1 MALTPG
7 LLLVTLLALR
17 WGPGIARAET
27 VPLQTLR
34 CYNDYTSHVVC
45 SWADT
50 EEAGRLINVTLH
62 RRVAPAPQQP
72 VSCELTDDMPWSQC
86 PSARCVPRRCVIP
99 YQNFVLADNDTFS
112 FQPDRPL
119 GAQLTV
125 TLAQHVQ
132 PPPPTDLQISSRGGG
147 FLLSWSV
154 DLGESQRPWLSR
166 EDLEFEV
173 LFRRLHDSWEE
184 ATSLLSNSS
193 QAILGPEHLT
203 PNSPYVARVRTRLAP
218 GVAFSGRPS
227 EWSSEIQWDSQ
238 SGDEAQPQHLQCFF
252 NGAHALSCSWE
263 VKSQVT
269 SSVSFGLFYKSG
281 PDAREEECSPV
292 LKEELR
298 GRYTRHRCRVPVPDP
313 RTHGQYTLSV
323 RPRREEKFI
332 KSSDNIQMARPSLNV
347 TKDGDSYS
355 LRWEAGKM
363 YYRHIDHTFQVQ
375 YRKDTVAWEDS
386 RSETLDNAHSMAL
399 PSLEPSTKYR
409 ARVRVR
415 PKSGVYNG
423 IWSEWSEERSWT
435 TERVLPVWVLA
446 LSLVFLTLALI
457 LGLRFCGTYG
467 YRLNQKWQE
476 NIPSPGK
483 SHLFQDGGAGLRL
496 PDSTWAFPS
505 KGTLHQG
512 SGGSRG
518 PEPVGD
524 SEVSPLSIEDPTEV
538 LEAQPGPAAMP
549 ADPSLPAT
557 PPSTPPLGSAATVG
571 SPVSQ
576 ASSFDFNG
584 PYLGSPQSRSLPD
597 VRGQLAKPQTDA
609 GQEASLPGSLEYLCL
624 PPGGQVQLVP
634 LAQVTGQGRAKA
646 EQQRPSQGAPGS
658 PSLEPGG
665 GPVPPTRAQ
674 GEGGQDPK
682 DNPGALH
689 MGSGYISTTD
699 LALTLPT
706 AALALS
712 LPPPSDQH
720 PSLCPGLAEEPPG
733 ASAPGKP
740 EFEGYVEL
748 PPTTGLHPKSPQASS
763 HVLSP
768 TEPWGDVAPASP
780 HSKGL
785 LVLQQVGDYC
795 FFPDLGPGPPSLRS
809 KPSSPGLCPE
819 TGDPEQVLGDKKP
832 LCPPVPQ
839 VPVIQ
844 LFKALKQQDYMS
856 LPPWEVGRSRQ
867 VC

>member
-132 PPPPTDLQISSRGGG
+132 PPPPTDLQISSRGDG

-238 SGDEAQPQHLQCFF
+238 S
-252 NGAHALSCSWE
+252 
-263 VKSQVT
+263 V
-269 SSVSFGLFYKSG
+269 
-281 PDAREEECSPV
+281 
-292 LKEELR
+292 
-298 GRYTRHRCRVPVPDP
+298 
-313 RTHGQYTLSV
+313 
-323 RPRREEKFI
+323 
-332 KSSDNIQMARPSLNV
+332 QMARPSLNV

-375 YRKDTVAWEDS
+375 YREDTVAWEDS